1 MPYASSS
8 EPPPLL
14 LFASLYGNPDSPSPQ
29 QRSEARP
36 KYRNPCSP
44 CSSLARQTAFFLS
57 LPQETPQLH
66 TRAFPLSIRHFRQR
80 TPFSPPATAPPT
92 AALPRRLPGANAKGH
107 LYPELFLQSEHIEPL
122 CSPCPPPSPLCAF
135 TQTHPLPAMSYIYLH
150 YRGKKLMNRSFAS
163 ATIQT
168 VFNSALLNSG

>member
-1 MPYASSS
+1 MEIATLPDAKKKVITNDTDPRRHSLLPLRGLYKQEHVQEKEKSSLVLCGGQAKTGSACVEAWITASLPYASSS

-44 CSSLARQTAFFLS
+44 CSSLARQTAFSLS

-80 TPFSPPATAPPT
+80 TPFSPPATVPPT
-92 AALPRRLPGANAKGH
+92 AALPLRLPGANG
-107 LYPELFLQSEHIEPL
+107 
-122 CSPCPPPSPLCAF
+122 
-135 TQTHPLPAMSYIYLH
+135 
-150 YRGKKLMNRSFAS
+150 
-163 ATIQT
+163 
-168 VFNSALLNSG
+168 